1 MLVIPK
7 VLASYIIVIVTSSS
21 NDLAIPSLLCGF
33 QIRNRFGARF
43 HPDLILISS
52 KSHPD
57 FSQISSRFD
66 SKSRNRFRDQ
76 IRKMSSEFGL
86 KEFLTEI

>member
-1 MLVIPK
+1 MVGYTQSF
-7 VLASYIIVIVTSSS
+7 ATTHNCDCYTDT
-21 NDLAIPSLLCGF
+21 NNFAIFSLLCGF

-43 HPDLILISS
+43 HPDFI
-52 KSHPD
+52 
-57 FSQISSRFD
+57 QISSRFD